1 MLSNPPKIN
10 LTPNSRG
17 FTNLEMK
24 PIYLSIVVLCLF
36 ATIAQAAPS
45 PYAGNYNIITVYT
58 SGEGAGMGGYGTAT
72 ISSKG
77 VAAYTI
83 YYASTGD
90 TGKGQ
95 GGITNN
101 GKFSFKNGPTG
112 SGQIVGNK
120 VVFGNFKDSD
130 GAGYFGMSKK

>member
-1 MLSNPPKIN
+1 
-10 LTPNSRG
+10 
-17 FTNLEMK
+17 MK
-24 PIYLSIVVLCLF
+24 PIYLSIVVFCLF

-45 PYAGNYNIITVYT
+45 PYAGNYNIINVYT
-58 SGEGAGMGGYGTAT
+58 SGQGAGNGGYGTAT
-72 ISSKG
+72 ISSTG

-90 TGKGQ
+90 TGKGKA
-95 GGITNN
+95 GITNN
-101 GKFSFKNGPTG
+101 GKFSFSNGVSG

-120 VVFGNFKDSD
+120 VVFGNFKDKY